1 MSDRANGKKTFRRTA
16 ALLLALLMLFTAGCR
31 ASSYMA
37 VGMVRTNTKNSANLS
52 FYSLKGKIVFTLKS
66 SGEGDVTYTA
76 KLESGTAKVYVEW
89 AGSKTDL
96 FTINGGE
103 EVSSHGGYVESGQ
116 VTIIVETDGT
126 CKNGEFHFN
135 VK

>member
-52 FYSLKGKIVFTLKS
+52 FYSLKGRLNFTVKS
-66 SGEGDVTYTA
+66 AGEGDVTYSA
-76 KLESGTAKVYVEW
+76 KLESGTERFKEGTVSVFW
-89 AGSKTDL
+89 GSFSVNYMLPNL
-96 FTINGGE
+96 FGLGRSISRGF
-103 EVSSHGGYVESGQ
+103 
-116 VTIIVETDGT
+116 GT
-126 CKNGEFHFN
+126 
-135 VK
+135 VKQIKDKELVREKI